1 MPQTIT
7 AKPILARTK
16 GELKRLRKAGW
27 VPASIQHRGDET
39 AHVAVERRLLNEF
52 IRRHG
57 VSAMLEPVV
66 EETGKR
72 QTMQIHDIQRH
83 PVTGEI
89 LQVTFQKVLRGEKVK
104 AHVAVRLL
112 GTPEAVQDKTAIVQ
126 QPLDHIDI
134 ECEPQDRPEHVDI
147 DISGLDFH
155 TVIRVSD
162 LPHSDKYKI
171 LTAEDT
177 VVASL
182 MTLASRD
189 VEEEQEAAAEEQE
202 AEEAASAPET
212 LGDAA

>member
-7 AKPILARTK
+7 AKPIEARTK
-16 GELKRLRKAGW
+16 GELKSLRKSGW

-39 AHVAVERRLLNEF
+39 VHVTVERRLVDEF

-57 VSAMLEPVV
+57 VSGILEPQIAA
-66 EETGKR
+66 TGKR

-89 LQVTFQKVLRGEKVK
+89 LQITFQKILRGEKVK
-104 AHVAVRLL
+104 AHVPIRLHGKPAAVS
-112 GTPEAVQDKTAIVQ
+112 DKAAMVQ

-134 ECEPQDRPEHVDI
+134 ECQPKDQPDHFDL
-147 DISGLDFH
+147 DISNLDFH
-155 TVIRVSD
+155 SVLRVSD
-162 LPHSDKYKI
+162 LPHSDKYRI
-171 LTAEDT
+171 LTPEDT

-189 VEEEQEAAAEEQE
+189 VEEEDAEK
-202 AEEAASAPET
+202 AEEAEAAEAAEATET
-212 LGDAA
+212 VEPAA